1 MEVPVSAECHRA
13 VHTRVHT
20 RVHLLQMNT
29 YRVNDEKAEEDGGG
43 TARGR
48 KAYRPFMLG
57 RPGGEQRHF
66 LLFRLNRVLAGSRPI
81 SPENCLLS

>member
-1 MEVPVSAECHRA
+1 MEAPVSAGCHRA
-13 VHTRVHT
+13 VHTRV
-20 RVHLLQMNT
+20 RT

-48 KAYRPFMLG
+48 KAYRPFMWG
-57 RPGGEQRHF
+57 RPGGEQGHF
-66 LLFRLNRVLAGSRPI
+66 LLSRLNRVLAGSSPI

>member
-13 VHTRVHT
+13 VHT

-48 KAYRPFMLG
+48 KAYRSFMLG

-66 LLFRLNRVLAGSRPI
+66 LLFGLNRVLAGSRPI

>member
-1 MEVPVSAECHRA
+1 METPVSAGCHRTA
-13 VHTRVHT
+13 HTH
-20 RVHLLQMNT
+20 VHLLQMST
-29 YRVNDEKAEEDGGG
+29 YWVNDEKAEEDGGG

-48 KAYRPFMLG
+48 KAYRPFMWG

-66 LLFRLNRVLAGSRPI
+66 LLFRLNRVLAGSSPI